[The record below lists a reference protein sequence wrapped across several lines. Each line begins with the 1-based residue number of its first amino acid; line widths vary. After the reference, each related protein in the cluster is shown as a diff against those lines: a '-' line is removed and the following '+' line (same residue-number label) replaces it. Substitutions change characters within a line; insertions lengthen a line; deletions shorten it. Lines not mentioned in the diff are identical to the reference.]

1 MTTRLEAIN
10 TMLSCIDH
18 MPLNTLQGTQ
28 SAFTVAAQ
36 SILDSENQRV
46 QLKGWDFNTE
56 ENYPLTPDIDGIIK
70 IAENMIKV
78 EIHQAYLNRYVV
90 REGQIYDKVDHTF
103 VIRHPLEASITFEIP
118 FEDLPEVVKR
128 YVTMSAAY
136 KFTKRQL
143 GSQASCIYTQEDLN
157 EAKADMLVHEL
168 ALGNYSMI
176 PAYYTNHIR
185 SEL

>member
-18 MPLNTLQGTQ
+18 MPLNTIQGTQ

-36 SILDSENQRV
+36 SILNSENQRV

-78 EIHQAYLNRYVV
+78 EIHQAYLNRYLV
-90 REGQIYDKVDHTF
+90 REGKIYEKVDHTF
-103 VIRHPLEASITFEIP
+103 VIRHW
-118 FEDLPEVVKR
+118 
-128 YVTMSAAY
+128 
-136 KFTKRQL
+136 
-143 GSQASCIYTQEDLN
+143 
-157 EAKADMLVHEL
+157 
-168 ALGNYSMI
+168 
-176 PAYYTNHIR
+176 
-185 SEL
+185 